1 LFELQVKGHTLEEE
15 SKAEVRRILQTAFGS
30 LTLHGELSPR
40 EHFAKLSVVG
50 HPEIWLLIY
59 GGYMDFAYT
68 GKISPDT
75 LIDEVFAPLQ
85 SAQIIDWSPGRLAC
99 VEYKTADADEL
110 SLAIDGLIK
119 KLYGLTDYKLEGSL
133 ETFGRA

>member
-1 LFELQVKGHTLEEE
+1 MDEE

-59 GGYMDFAYT
+59 GGYMDFSYT
-68 GKISPDT
+68 EKTSPDT
-75 LIDEVFAPLQ
+75 LIDESLAPLLP
-85 SAQIIDWSPGRLAC
+85 AQIIDWSPGRLAC
-99 VEYKTADADEL
+99 VEYKSTDSDKL
-110 SLAIDGLIK
+110 SLAIDGLLR

-133 ETFGRA
+133 EACGRA